1 MIFTSGIVSV
11 IIQKNKLCKNKIRAI
26 YFCPNCVKFL
36 PENVNVFF
44 FFLQTLT
51 KTKQKCKKIWQ
62 FSYLILRDI
71 MEKEKCFINN

>member
-36 PENVNVFF
+36 PENINVFF
-44 FFLQTLT
+44 FFRQTLT
-51 KTKQKCKKIWQ
+51 KTKQKCKKNLTV
-62 FSYLILRDI
+62 FLSYFEGYYGKRKMLYQ
-71 MEKEKCFINN
+71 